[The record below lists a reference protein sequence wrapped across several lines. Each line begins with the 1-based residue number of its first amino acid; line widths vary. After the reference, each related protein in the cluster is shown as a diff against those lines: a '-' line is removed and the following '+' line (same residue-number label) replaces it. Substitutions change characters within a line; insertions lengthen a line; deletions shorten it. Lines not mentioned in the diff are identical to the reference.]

1 MTETKTS
8 AAAGKSAAASSSAQA
23 DSVVVRAL
31 EGVEEMSG
39 GVQLQQA
46 IWGYSAVDTVP
57 EQMFVVAKESGGQ
70 VLAAFCGEEPV
81 GFALAFAG
89 IHHGAHYLHSHMVG
103 ILPEFQNRGV
113 GRLLKLAQRKD
124 ALARNIELI
133 EWTFDPL
140 QLRNAHFNIVRL
152 GAIARRY
159 IPNCYGRTT
168 SPLHAGLPTDR
179 LVAEWWVGSKRVRE
193 AVENVREV
201 PQTAGRISLP
211 ANVREICVNDVP
223 LAEEVQTRMREQFQE
238 QFAAGR
244 AAVGFE
250 FGESQGSYLLEHYE
264 D

>member
-8 AAAGKSAAASSSAQA
+8 AAAGRSPAPNAAAGAEG
-23 DSVVVRAL
+23 VVVRAL
-31 EGVEEMSG
+31 EAVEEMSI
-39 GVQLQQA
+39 GVRLQEA
-46 IWGYSAVDTVP
+46 VWGYSAVDTVP

-70 VLAAFCGEEPV
+70 VLAAFQGEQAV

-89 IHHGAHYLHSHMVG
+89 IHHGSPYLHSHMVG

-113 GRLLKLAQRKD
+113 GRLLKLAQRED

-140 QLRNAHFNIVRL
+140 QLRNAHFNLVRL
-152 GAIARRY
+152 GAVVRRC
-159 IPNCYGRTT
+159 IPNCYGRTS

-179 LVAEWWVGSKRVRE
+179 LVAEWWVGSKRVEE
-193 AVENVREV
+193 AVGNKRAVV
-201 PQTAGRISLP
+201 KSTARISLP
-211 ANVREICVNDVP
+211 ANIREICANDVSR
-223 LAEEVQTRMREQFQE
+223 AEEIQARMREQLEE

-250 FGESQGSYLLEHYE
+250 FDESQGSYLLEPYE